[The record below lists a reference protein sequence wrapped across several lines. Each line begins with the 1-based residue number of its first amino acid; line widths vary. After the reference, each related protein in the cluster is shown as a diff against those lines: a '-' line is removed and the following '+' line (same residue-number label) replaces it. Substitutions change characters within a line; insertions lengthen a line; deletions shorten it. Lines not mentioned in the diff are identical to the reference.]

1 MTTDATCPVC
11 DSPTNRV
18 DVPRQHLRVC
28 SLTSCAQIIQ
38 VLPDGSRSPI
48 SNMLEMNAIGDDRV
62 RSAITTP
69 HITTVRS
76 FLEVYEQA
84 ERARAL
90 AVAQAVGGLRVV
102 LAQLE
107 SRIDSALSAFTGYDL
122 VDDRAGAGLAALR
135 EAREFVSVLSSRS
148 RGLPQD
154 EGGGAAS
161 A

>member
-1 MTTDATCPVC
+1 MITDATCPVC

-28 SLTSCAQIIQ
+28 SLSSCGQIIQ
-38 VLPDGSRSPI
+38 VLPDGSNSPI
-48 SNMLEMNAIGDDRV
+48 SSMLEMNELGDDRI
-62 RSAITTP
+62 RSAITPP
-69 HITTVRS
+69 HVTTIRS

-107 SRIDSALSAFTGYDL
+107 NRIDSALSAFTGYDL
-122 VDDRAGAGLAALR
+122 VDDRAGEGLDALR
-135 EAREFVSVLSSRS
+135 EARELASTLSSRA
-148 RGLPQD
+148 RGLPHD
-154 EGGGAAS
+154 GGGGAES